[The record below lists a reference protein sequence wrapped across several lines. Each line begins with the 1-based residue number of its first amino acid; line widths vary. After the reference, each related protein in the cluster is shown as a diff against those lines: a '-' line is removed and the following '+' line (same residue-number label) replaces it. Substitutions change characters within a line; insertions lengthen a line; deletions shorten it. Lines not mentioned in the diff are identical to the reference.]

1 MTMYRMIA
9 ETRESTVLAEYEPEE
24 RGRSSYESEEALE
37 RAFIRQL
44 TEEGYEYA
52 EIHDEAALR
61 ANLRRQ
67 IERLNGLTF
76 TDGEWE
82 RFCREWLLN
91 GAEGIP
97 EKTAKVQQ
105 EEKYALR
112 MDSGDNKNIYIF
124 DRDQIHNNFLQVIHQ
139 YGEDGGNYRNRYD
152 VTILVNGLPMVHVEL
167 KRRGVP
173 LREAF
178 NQIGRYQRDSFW
190 AGSGL
195 YQYVQLF
202 VISNGTE
209 TKYYSN
215 TTREGAVREQA
226 GKRRTQQ
233 SSASFEFTSYWA
245 DGRNR
250 TIRDL
255 MDFTKTFFARHTVL
269 SILARYCVFTTDKTL
284 MVMRPY
290 QIAAAERILSR
301 IETSSNYK
309 KTGTLEAGGYIWH
322 TTGSGKTLT
331 SFKTAR
337 LAAKLLPVDKVLFVV
352 DRKDLDYQTMK
363 EYDAFEK
370 GAANGSKNTAV
381 LTRQLEDRGP
391 KGQQQEYKILVT
403 TIQKLDQFIKK
414 HPKHPVYDRHVVM
427 IFDECHRSQ
436 FGDMHRRI
444 TKHFRNYH
452 IFGFTGTPIFAA
464 NAGHGDPRFRT
475 TPQAFGDQLHAYTI
489 VDAINDGNVLPF
501 RIDYVNTLGR
511 KEGRPDAR
519 VEAIDTEAALLA
531 PGRISA
537 VTAYILDHFNQKT
550 KREGGS
556 YVYRR
561 LVNLEEVVKD
571 PRAEERKES
580 VRLRGFNSI
589 LAVSSIDAAK
599 RYYAEFQKQMAAHPE
614 KALRTALIYSYGV
627 NEDDPGEG
635 LLTDENSDS
644 TEGLDASSRDFLE
657 RAIGDYNRMFGT
669 SFDTSAEKFP
679 NYYKD
684 LSLRMKNRDVDLL
697 IVVNMFLTGFDAKTL
712 NTLWADKNLRQ
723 HGLIQAFSRTNRI
736 LNSVKT
742 YGNIV
747 CFRDLQKETDEALAL
762 FGDKNAKGSVLMRP
776 YRDYYDGYEENGKHV
791 PGYAER
797 AEELLRDFPL
807 ASIGDIRGEKEEE
820 RFIVLFGNILRLRNI
835 LSAFDDFRGDEILS
849 PGEVQD
855 YTGWYNDLYQKYRHR
870 KDKENINDDLIFEVE
885 LVRQVEVNIDYILAL
900 VAKYHQSRC
909 QDKTILA
916 SIDRAIRSSL
926 ELRSKKELIERF
938 IETVNPASDV
948 EKDWR
953 RFVREEESA
962 DLDRLIA
969 EEKLRPEETERF
981 VRNVFRD
988 GEFRTAG
995 TAIDRI
1001 LPRMSRFA
1009 KTGGV
1014 TKAEKKETVI
1024 GKMQGFFEK
1033 YFGLGIF
1040 ESAEEEA
1047 FPMAAEETAP
1057 YGEHPQA

>member
-24 RGRSSYESEEALE
+24 RGRSAYESEEALE

-44 TEEGYEYA
+44 TEQGYEYA
-52 EIHDEAALR
+52 EIHDGEALR

-67 IERLNGLTF
+67 IERLNGLAF

-82 RFCREWLLN
+82 RLCREWLMN
-91 GAEGIP
+91 DAEGIA
-97 EKTAKVQQ
+97 EKTEKFQQ
-105 EEKYALR
+105 ELKYSLR
-112 MDSGDNKNIYIF
+112 MDEGAPKNIYIF

-139 YGEDGGNYRNRYD
+139 YGEDGGNYKNRYD
-152 VTILVNGLPMVHVEL
+152 VTILVNGLPAVHVEL

-178 NQIGRYQRDSFW
+178 NQISRYQRDSFW
-190 AGSGL
+190 AGDGL

-301 IETSSNYK
+301 IETSANYK

-331 SFKTAR
+331 SFKTAQ

-370 GAANGSKNTAV
+370 GAANGSRNTAV
-381 LTRQLEDRGP
+381 LTRQLEDRDA
-391 KGQQQEYKILVT
+391 KGNPHAYKILVT

-414 HPKHPVYDRHVVM
+414 HPKHPAYDRHVVL

-444 TKHFRNYH
+444 TKHFRHYH
-452 IFGFTGTPIFAA
+452 IFGFTGTPIFAE

-475 TPQAFGDQLHAYTI
+475 TPQAFGEQLHAYTI
-489 VDAINDGNVLPF
+489 VDAIHDGNVLPF
-501 RIDYVNTLGR
+501 RVDYVKTLGR
-511 KEGRPDAR
+511 KEGRPDAQ

-531 PGRISA
+531 PGRIRA
-537 VTAYILDHFNQKT
+537 VTSYVLDHFAQKT
-550 KREGGS
+550 KRDAS
-556 YVYRR
+556 YMYRAIA
-561 LVNLEEVVKD
+561 NIDEVVKD
-571 PRAEERKES
+571 PKAEEKKQPM
-580 VRLRGFNSI
+580 RLRGFNSI
-589 LAVSSIDAAK
+589 FAAASIDAAK
-599 RYYAEFQKQMAAHPE
+599 RYYAEFQRQMGEHPE

-635 LLTDENSDS
+635 LILDENSDS

-657 RAIGDYNRMFGT
+657 RAIRDYNRMFGT
-669 SFDTSAEKFP
+669 NFDTSAERFP

-684 LSLRMKNRDVDLL
+684 LSLRMKNREVDLL

-712 NTLWADKNLRQ
+712 NTLWVDKNLRQ

-762 FGDKNAKGSVLMRP
+762 FGDKDAKGTVLMRP
-776 YRDYYDGYEENGKHV
+776 YRYYYSH
-791 PGYAER
+791 YAKR
-797 AEELLRDFPL
+797 VEELLRDFPL
-807 ASIGDIRGEKEEE
+807 ASLGDLRGEKEEK
-820 RFIVLFGNILRLRNI
+820 RFIILFGNILRLRNI
-835 LSAFDDFRGDEILS
+835 LTAFDEFGAEELLS
-849 PGEVQD
+849 PADVQD
-855 YTGWYNDLYQKYRHR
+855 YTGWYNDLYQKYRRHA
-870 KDKENINDDLIFEVE
+870 DKENINDDLVFEVE

-900 VAKYHQSRC
+900 VVKYHQSQC
-909 QDKTILA
+909 KDKTILA
-916 SIDRAIRSSL
+916 AIDRAIRSSL
-926 ELRSKKELIERF
+926 ALRSKKELIERF
-938 IETVNPASDV
+938 IATVNPATNV

-953 RFVREEESA
+953 RFVQEEESA

-969 EEKLRPEETERF
+969 EERLRPEETARF

-1001 LPRMSRFA
+1001 LPRMSRFSRGA
-1009 KTGGV
+1009 GS
-1014 TKAEKKETVI
+1014 TKAEKKGAVVERLRD
-1024 GKMQGFFEK
+1024 FFEK

-1040 ESAEEEA
+1040 EGREEG
-1047 FPMAAEETAP
+1047 FVPMAAEEP
-1057 YGEHPQA
+1057 DRYGKSPEA